1 MTKKGKYDLKN
12 NKKRV
17 FVRPIFYLFFLLL
30 ATGTSLWA
38 NQNPQTSRFSLDL
51 ENTTVKEVFTT
62 IEKNSDYV
70 FFYTDDQLNVNRQL
84 SIHTKDQ
91 SITEILDTL
100 FASSE
105 HTYRISGRQIFIR
118 KKSETTPAD
127 APEPTLQ
134 RVTGTVKDKTGELL
148 VGVNVRVKSRPSVGT
163 ATDINGKYLLDVE
176 PGDVLQFS
184 YIGYYSQEISV
195 GKRQTIDVVMEEN
208 DQVLDEVTVIGYGTQ
223 RKISLIGSQQSIL
236 ATDMKVPVSNLT
248 NSLGGRIAGL
258 VSVQRTGEPGFDD
271 SNIYIR
277 GISTLTASMS
287 EPLTLVDGVPRP
299 FSNVDPEDIES
310 FSILKDASA
319 TAIYGVRGANGV
331 IIINTKSGK
340 SGKPKFN
347 IRYSEGVTRFTRQPE
362 FVDAPKYMEM
372 SNEALVTRGS
382 RPQYT
387 QEEIDLTRSGADPYL
402 YPNVDWFD
410 LVFKRLG
417 HTRNANASIHGG
429 SDKAIYYIGLGYYDE
444 TGLYNTNKQVDY
456 NPNTFYKR
464 YSVTSNLTL
473 KPTRTT
479 EIKLGI
485 QGYLANA
492 NYPASSQASIFGNCY
507 FMTPNYIAPV
517 YPDGKIGDRPSSSV
531 QNPYALLNHTG
542 YANQWRNQIFSNL
555 RITQQLPFVTPGLS
569 VTGMFS
575 FDAYNYTSNRFTK
588 TPNAYMATGR
598 DEEGRLVYTQTYVGT
613 EALTYSNNSQGTR
626 TVYLEAAL
634 NYQRK
639 FGKHDVSGM
648 LLFNQSD
655 ELNTKASSVE
665 EALPYRFRGL
675 AGRFTYSFDDRYFG
689 EFNFG
694 YNGSENFYPDKRFGF
709 FPSFGLGWV
718 VSNESFFQPL
728 TPWIQY
734 FKLRG
739 TFGKVG
745 NAKITGRRF
754 AYLATVSSSTSDSY
768 VFGKNLD
775 QHYGKKAIGDY
786 AVDVTWETAYKTNI
800 GLDIMTF
807 DNKLNIQLDWFREQ
821 REGIFLSRGSIPA
834 YVGMINTP
842 LGNIGKV
849 DNKGFEASLSY
860 NNQWNDWSLS
870 LLGNFSFSRNKV
882 IENDLLYPYPWQDR
896 KGQKVGQRFGYIAL
910 GLFESDDE
918 VNASP
923 SQPGD
928 TRAGDIK
935 YKDLNGD
942 GKIDDNDKAPIG
954 WGAIPEIM
962 YGFGF
967 TVGYKNLALQT
978 MFQGAAHVDVL
989 LSGEGITPFSQG
1001 LSRGNIMSNIDD
1013 RWTEAAPRQ
1022 DVFYPRL
1029 MAGNLNMNYE
1039 TSTWWLKKANY
1050 LRLKNI
1056 QLTYNIPKKLLKKI
1070 MLENANVFFQG
1081 VNILTFSP
1089 FKLWDVELGD
1099 GRGDRYPNI
1108 ATYSLGINFSF

>member
-1 MTKKGKYDLKN
+1 MTKKGKNYLKN
-12 NKKRV
+12 NKKRSLRLV
-17 FVRPIFYLFFLLL
+17 CFFLFFLFAEINTAVLP
-30 ATGTSLWA
+30 
-38 NQNPQTSRFSLDL
+38 NEHPQLIRFSLDL
-51 ENTTVKEVFTT
+51 ENRTIKEILTE
-62 IEKNSDYV
+62 IEKNSEYV
-70 FFYTDDQLNVNRQL
+70 FFYSDKLLNVNKKLTLHSKNQ
-84 SIHTKDQ
+84 T
-91 SITEILDTL
+91 ITEILDRIFQATGN
-100 FASSE
+100 
-105 HTYRISGRQIFIR
+105 TYSISGRQVFIR
-118 KKSETTPAD
+118 KKDETVPAPSSEATR
-127 APEPTLQ
+127 

-148 VGVNVRVKSRPSVGT
+148 IGVNIRIKGRPATGT
-163 ATDINGKYLLDVE
+163 ATDINGNYLLDVE

-184 YIGYYSQEISV
+184 YVGYISQEIAV
-195 GKRQTIDVVMEEN
+195 AGKNVIDVVLSEN

-347 IRYSEGVTRFTRQPE
+347 IRYSEGMTRFTRTPE
-362 FVDAPKYMEM
+362 FVDAPTYMEM
-372 SNEALVTRGS
+372 SNEALVTRGG

-387 QEEIDLTRSGADPYL
+387 QEEIDMTRNGSDPYL
-402 YPNVDWFD
+402 YPNVDWFGI
-410 LVFKRLG
+410 VFKKLG

-444 TGLYNTNKQVDY
+444 TGLYNTSEQNDY
-456 NPNTFYKR
+456 NANTFYKR

-473 KPTRTT
+473 NPTRNT

-492 NYPASSQASIFGNCY
+492 NYPATSQSTLFGNCY
-507 FMTPNYIAPV
+507 LMTPNYIAPV
-517 YPDGKIGDRPSSSV
+517 YPGGKVGDRPSSSV

-555 RITQQLPFVTPGLS
+555 RITQQLSFITPGLS
-569 VTGMFS
+569 ATGMFS

-598 DEEGRLVYTQTYVGT
+598 DENGNLVYTQTYVGT
-613 EALTYSNNSQGTR
+613 EALKYDNNSQGTR
-626 TVYLEAAL
+626 TVYLEGAL

-639 FGKHDVSGM
+639 FKVHDVSAM

-655 ELNTKASSVE
+655 ELNTKATTVE
-665 EALPYRFRGL
+665 DALPYRFRGL

-718 VSNESFFQPL
+718 VSNESFFQSL
-728 TPWIQY
+728 TRWVQY

-754 AYLATVSSSTSDSY
+754 AYLATVSSSTSDTY
-768 VFGKNLD
+768 VFGKNMD

-800 GLDIMTF
+800 GLDLMTL
-807 DNKLNIQLDWFREQ
+807 DNKLNFQLDWFREQ

-849 DNKGFEASLSY
+849 DNKGIDASLSY

-967 TVGYKNLALQT
+967 TIGYRNFSLQT
-978 MFQGAAHVDVL
+978 MFQGAAHVDAL

-1001 LSRGNIMSNIDD
+1001 LSRGNLLSNIGD
-1013 RWTEAAPRQ
+1013 RWTEDNPRQ
-1022 DVFYPRL
+1022 DAFYPRL
-1029 MAGNLNMNYE
+1029 MGGNLNMNYE
-1039 TSTWWLKKANY
+1039 TSTWWLKNANY

-1056 QLTYNIPKKLLKKI
+1056 QLTYNLPKKYLKKVMI
-1070 MLENANVFFQG
+1070 ENANIFFQG

-1099 GRGDRYPNI
+1099 GRGAKYPNI